1 MRSTKRKDTKEQ
13 YERIVKLVE
22 KAEREAEKF
31 VQKNM
36 QMDTRLQIK
45 YS

>member
-1 MRSTKRKDTKEQ
+1 MNSTKRKDTKEQ
-13 YERIVKLVE
+13 YERIVKIVE
-22 KAEREAEKF
+22 KAEKAAKKF

-36 QMDTRLQIK
+36 QMDARLQIK

>member
-1 MRSTKRKDTKEQ
+1 MKMLKEEKKKIE
-13 YERIVKLVE
+13 YERVVKLVKE
-22 KAEREAEKF
+22 AGREAEKF

-36 QMDTRLQIK
+36 QMDAHLQIK